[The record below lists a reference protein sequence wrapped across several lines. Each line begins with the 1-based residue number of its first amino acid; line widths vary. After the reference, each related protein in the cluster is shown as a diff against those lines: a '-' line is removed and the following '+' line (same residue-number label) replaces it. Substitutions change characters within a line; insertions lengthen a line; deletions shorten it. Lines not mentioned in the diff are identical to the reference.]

1 MPINSYFDIKR
12 FIWVYLENQSMVV
25 FSCISSVHVS
35 SVCYHQTND
44 CIMDHLISLAS
55 KENIQLA
62 RIFRNKNMIS
72 VVHF

>member
-1 MPINSYFDIKR
+1 
-12 FIWVYLENQSMVV
+12 MVV

-35 SVCYHQTND
+35 SVCNHQTND
-44 CIMDHLISLAS
+44 CIMDHLISPAS

-72 VVHF
+72 VVGF